1 MIIEKLKTKCMFG
14 LILCASLCGIG
25 YAQEQEPPL
34 KVADIHKVMKE
45 MFQQHVDKKEIS
57 ANLVRNSFKI
67 YIDQFDPIRI
77 YLLDEEVR
85 PYLQLTDAQV
95 AEILEQYKNNDLSAY
110 KRLNELI
117 QKSIVRARKYR
128 KEIEAN
134 KSHLFPASRVH
145 DKTKHEDWR
154 DADLHRLFPKNAQEL
169 QNRIKQDIV
178 EFIQNELRRYG
189 EQVMKNE
196 SQTLDIYEKNVRQVE
211 DDYLFTDEA
220 GLPLSSTDQENLFVL
235 HVLKALAGSLDAH
248 TKFLSNTEAYDMKVR
263 LQKGFQGIG
272 VNLREG
278 EDGSAIVS
286 GFVEGSSAAKSN
298 EIKIGDRILEIDGH
312 STAKES
318 FEKVLD
324 LMRDSNAATT
334 ALTLKRTVEENGK
347 QVEKI
352 FHVTLK
358 REAIAVNEGRV
369 ETNYETVGN
378 GIIGIIT
385 LHSFYQGD
393 NNVSS
398 DSDVRAAIENLDKK
412 GNLRGLILDLRDN
425 TGGFLTQAV
434 KVGGLFIS
442 SGVIVISKYFNGD
455 EHYYRDIDRKASYEG
470 PLVVLTSKE
479 TASAAEIVAQALQD
493 YGVALIVGDEHT
505 YGKGTIQSQT
515 VTTGGSSFFKVTVGK
530 YYTVSG
536 KTPQMQGV
544 KADIIVPSPINQEP
558 IGEEYLQ
565 GSLPAD
571 KIAPEYADDLSDL
584 DPTLKP
590 WYMKYYSPNLQHKK
604 KEWRNML
611 PVLKKNSEYRIA
623 HNKNY
628 QMVINQMKGIKPS
641 KENEDEEA
649 FYKPEALNPGDE
661 DLQMA
666 EAVNIVKDMIYLHSH
681 ARGDGVSAIS
691 EPSVKNSN

>member
-1 MIIEKLKTKCMFG
+1 MKIDKIITLF
-14 LILCASLCGIG
+14 LFISILGASG
-25 YAQEQEPPL
+25 YAQEQEQPL
-34 KVADIHKVMKE
+34 KVSDIHKVMKE

-57 ANLVRNSFKI
+57 MAVIRNSFKM

-95 AEILEQYKNNDLSAY
+95 NEIMEQYKQNDLSAY
-110 KRLNELI
+110 TRLNQLI
-117 QKSIVRARKYR
+117 QKSIERARKYR
-128 KEIEAN
+128 KEIEAS
-134 KSHLFPASRVH
+134 KAHLFTASRVH
-145 DKTKHEDWR
+145 DRIKHEDWR
-154 DADLHRLFPKNAQEL
+154 DADLHRLFAKSQQEL
-169 QNRIKQDIV
+169 QKRIKQDMI

-196 SQTLDIYEKNVRQVE
+196 SQTLDIYEKNIRQGE
-211 DDYLFTDEA
+211 DDYLFTNEA
-220 GLPLSSTDQENLFVL
+220 GLPLSSSAQENLFVL

-248 TKFLSNTEAYDMKVR
+248 TKFLSNTEAYDMKIR
-263 LQKGFQGIG
+263 LQKGYQGVG
-272 VNLREG
+272 VLLREG
-278 EDGSAIVS
+278 NDGSALVS
-286 GFVEGSSAAKSN
+286 GFVDGSPAARSG
-298 EIKIGDRILEIDGH
+298 EIKINDRLEEIDGH
-312 STAKES
+312 STAKEP
-318 FEKVLD
+318 FDHVLD
-324 LMRDSNAATT
+324 MLRDSSASSTT
-334 ALTLKRTVEENGK
+334 LTLKRKVEENGK

-352 FHVTLK
+352 IQVTLK
-358 REAIAVNEGRV
+358 REAIAVTEGRV
-369 ETNYETVGN
+369 ETHYETVGN
-378 GIIGIIT
+378 GIIGIVT

-393 NNVSS
+393 QGVSS
-398 DSDVRAAIENLDKK
+398 VSDVRDAIEKLDKK

-442 SGVIVISKYFNGD
+442 SGVIVISKYFNGE
-455 EHYYRDIDRKASYEG
+455 EHFYRDIDKKAFYTG
-470 PLVVLTSKE
+470 PLIVLTSKE

-536 KTPQMQGV
+536 KTPQMRGV
-544 KADIIVPSPINQEP
+544 QADIVVPSPINQEP

-571 KIAPEYADDLSDL
+571 QIAPEYTDDLSDL
-584 DPTLKP
+584 DTNLKS
-590 WYMKYYSPNLQHKK
+590 WYLKYYSPNLQHKK
-604 KEWRNML
+604 HEWRKML
-611 PVLKKNSEYRIA
+611 PVLKKNSAYRIE

-628 QMVINQMKGIKPS
+628 QMELNRMKGIEPKN
-641 KENEDEEA
+641 ENQDEEA
-649 FYKPEALNPGDE
+649 YFDDAAMNAGDE

-666 EAVNIVKDMIYLHSH
+666 EAINIVKDMIYLHSH
-681 ARGDGVSAIS
+681 ARGTGEEAIL
-691 EPSVKNSN
+691 EPALKNSN